1 MGFLLMML
9 TKTGPLTLSCLTVCI
24 RKRREEKRS
33 GQSHIIF
40 GGFTHSFYVDT
51 YQLGGSKLQKSQNK
65 RCLFFPIVLYTILIE
80 SFNLNRRTV
89 GSSPILD
96 ASNYQWSVPIH
107 RSGFV
112 ES

>member
-1 MGFLLMML
+1 MNLFRCEKRKIDLLLLVHDQSVIHIRIGFLLMML

-51 YQLGGSKLQKSQNK
+51 YQLKGGYKLQKSHIFSA
-65 RCLFFPIVLYTILIE
+65 LGEL
-80 SFNLNRRTV
+80 
-89 GSSPILD
+89 
-96 ASNYQWSVPIH
+96 
-107 RSGFV
+107 
-112 ES
+112 